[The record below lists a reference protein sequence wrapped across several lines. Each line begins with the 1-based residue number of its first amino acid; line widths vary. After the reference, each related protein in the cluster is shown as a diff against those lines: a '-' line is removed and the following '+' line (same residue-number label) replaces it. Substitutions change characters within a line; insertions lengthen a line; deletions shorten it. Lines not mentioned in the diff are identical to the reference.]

1 MDIQKV
7 KELVSLMEGN
17 SINVIEVTEGEA
29 KIRIEKNTAPIM
41 PPMPMPERPV
51 ETKIQLTANE
61 VIKADSKKNFKS
73 EVKSPM
79 VGVYYAAPAPGAEP
93 FVKVG
98 SKVKK
103 GDVLCIVEAMK
114 LMNEIYAETDGT
126 ISEICL
132 ADGDVAEFNQ
142 VLFRLN

>member
-7 KELVSLMEGN
+7 KELVSLMDGN

-29 KIRIEKNTAPIM
+29 KIRIEKNTVAVATPAPQ
-41 PPMPMPERPV
+41 PV

-61 VIKADSKKNFKS
+61 VIKADSKKNYKL

-79 VGVYYAAPAPGAEP
+79 VGVFYAAPAPGAEP

-98 SKVKK
+98 AKVKK

-114 LMNEIYAETDGT
+114 LMNEIHAENDGT
-126 ISEICL
+126 IAEICL
-132 ADGDVAEFNQ
+132 NDGDVAEFNQ

>member
-7 KELVSLMEGN
+7 KELVSLMDGN
-17 SINVIEVTEGEA
+17 SVSVIEITEGEA
-29 KIRIEKNTAPIM
+29 KIRIEKNIATVASQM
-41 PPMPMPERPV
+41 PQPV

-61 VIKADSKKNFKS
+61 VIKADNKKNFKS
-73 EVKSPM
+73 EIKSPM
-79 VGVYYAAPAPGAEP
+79 VGVYYAAPAPGADP

-114 LMNEIYAETDGT
+114 LMNEIYAEADGT
-126 ISEICL
+126 VAEVCL